1 MTDRMGVQLDDDWR
15 QTILSVLE
23 SEGSQ
28 PDHSLDAKRI
38 EAALANLRKQ
48 LLWGAIDDET
58 FKAENRVLQRQ
69 VRSIQP
75 SSPQAMMPNLDRAS
89 RLLQDLPSLW
99 NHTGVTAA
107 QRRRLAREVFQEVR
121 LREGGLVSVRPRPK
135 YVPLFAYALWRQNVL
150 GGVRRSWGSWHTP
163 HTTGIPLR

>member
-1 MTDRMGVQLDDDWR
+1 MMTDRMGVQLDDNWR
-15 QTILSVLE
+15 QTILRALE

-28 PDHSLDAKRI
+28 PDHSVDAKRI

-48 LLWGAIDDET
+48 HLWGAIDDET
-58 FKAENRVLQRQ
+58 SKAEHRVLQRQ

-75 SSPQAMMPNLDRAS
+75 PSPQAMMPNLDRAS

-107 QRRRLAREVFQEVR
+107 QREVFQEVR
-121 LREGGLVSVRPRPK
+121 IREGGLVAVRPRPK
-135 YVPLFAYALWRQNVL
+135 YVPLFAYAL
-150 GGVRRSWGSWHTP
+150 
-163 HTTGIPLR
+163 